1 MDFDAKYGEFLNKF
15 NEYLQGYVSS
25 LSGDDTLV
33 SAMKYSLLCGGKRFR
48 PVLAL
53 ACADIL
59 GVNAERI
66 LPFALAI
73 ELIHTSSLIHDDLP
87 ALDNDDFRRG
97 KPSNHKV
104 YGESMAVIAGD
115 ALLNAAYE
123 LLFKNA
129 RTENELKAAAYIA
142 KCSGQTGMLGG
153 QALDIRSSKET
164 GEDLLLKIDGLKTC
178 KLIQAPILAAVLLAE
193 KDVMPFEAFGRD
205 LGLLFQFTDD
215 VLDETGESDKLGKT
229 VGKDKAA
236 NKLTAVSVY
245 GLDGAKKQIDLY
257 KSRCLD
263 FLNSISGSEF
273 LVELVIRIAER
284 DR

>member
-15 NEYLQGYVSS
+15 NDYLQEYVTS
-25 LSGDDTLV
+25 LRGDDTLV

-123 LLFKNA
+123 LLFNNA

-178 KLIQAPILAAVLLAE
+178 KLIQAPIISAVLLAE
-193 KDVMPFEAFGRD
+193 KDVIHFEAFGRD

-245 GLDGAKKQIDLY
+245 GLDGAKKQVDVL

-263 FLNSISGSEF
+263 FLRTITGSGF
-273 LVELVIRIAER
+273 LIELVIKIAER

>member
-15 NEYLQGYVSS
+15 NEHLQGYVSS

-73 ELIHTSSLIHDDLP
+73 ELIHTSSLVHDDLP

-178 KLIQAPILAAVLLAE
+178 KLIQAPIISAVLLAE
-193 KDVMPFEAFGRD
+193 KDVIHFEAFGRD

-245 GLDGAKKQIDLY
+245 GLDGAKKQVDVY

-273 LVELVIRIAER
+273 LTELVIRIAER

>member
-193 KDVMPFEAFGRD
+193 IDVMPFEAFGRD

-245 GLDGAKKQIDLY
+245 GLDGAKKQIEVL

-263 FLNSISGSEF
+263 FLMTITGSEF
-273 LVELVIRIAER
+273 LTELVLRIAER